1 MVGSI
6 LSNLWAALIAFSLYF
21 GLSYPFDAPSPIL
34 IGSSIWAIV
43 FFLLTY
49 VIRYLLYFVWQ
60 APIERVL
67 ELEDSV
73 ELSTKKKEQTEYS
86 PEEIATVVKQM
97 LDEDLS
103 KL

>member
-21 GLSYPFDAPSPIL
+21 GLSYPFGSPSIL

-49 VIRYLLYFVWQ
+49 VFRSLLYFVWQ
-60 APIERVL
+60 TPIEPVQDII
-67 ELEDSV
+67 EFDEFTNIKND
-73 ELSTKKKEQTEYS
+73 QIEYS
-86 PEEIATVVKQM
+86 PEEVASVVKQM
-97 LDEDLS
+97 LNEDLS
-103 KL
+103 KA

>member
-21 GLSYPFDAPSPIL
+21 GLSYPFGSPSIL

-49 VIRYLLYFVWQ
+49 VFRSLLYFVWQ
-60 APIERVL
+60 TPIEPVQDII
-67 ELEDSV
+67 ESEEFTNMKND
-73 ELSTKKKEQTEYS
+73 QIEYS
-86 PEEIATVVKQM
+86 PEEVASVVKQM
-97 LDEDLS
+97 LNEDLS
-103 KL
+103 KA